1 LRDRCRAHA
10 ASPSPPRRLGARA
23 KESAASVPREAAL
36 SEDRLA
42 RGEAAPPE
50 VDCYFLE
57 PPFFAP
63 PLEPPF
69 DPPDLA
75 PDFEPP
81 LDAPDDFVEPR
92 EDDLA
97 AALVVRL
104 VAPAFEAPFAPALEA
119 PLAPDLALDFEAP
132 PEDDFAADREV
143 PADLRAPV
151 LRPADFEPVRLPLFA
166 LVFVEE
172 VSESPM
178 ALPAASFT
186 LLSAD

>member
-1 LRDRCRAHA
+1 LRLRY
-10 ASPSPPRRLGARA
+10 L
-23 KESAASVPREAAL
+23 
-36 SEDRLA
+36 
-42 RGEAAPPE
+42 
-50 VDCYFLE
+50 FLE
-57 PPFFAP
+57 PPFF
-63 PLEPPF
+63 EPP
-69 DPPDLA
+69 LA

-81 LDAPDDFVEPR
+81 DFEAPDFEPPFDAPDDFVDPR

-97 AALVVRL
+97 AVFVVRL
-104 VAPAFEAPFAPALEA
+104 VAPALEAPFAPPLEPAFEA
-119 PLAPDLALDFEAP
+119 PLAPDFALDFEAP

-166 LVFVEE
+166 LVLVEE